1 MGPFPFR
8 SLGRRPR
15 DRDRSLVALDAIGSF
30 LVLSLAI
37 MLIVYFRRH
46 MRGP

>member
-15 DRDRSLVALDAIGSF
+15 DRDRSLVALDVIGSF
-30 LVLSLAI
+30 LVLSLAVT
-37 MLIVYFRRH
+37 LSVYFRRH

>member
-8 SLGRRPR
+8 GLGRGSSS
-15 DRDRSLVALDAIGSF
+15 RDRSLVALDAIGSF
-30 LVLSLAI
+30 LVLSLAVT
-37 MLIVYFRRH
+37 LSVYFRRH